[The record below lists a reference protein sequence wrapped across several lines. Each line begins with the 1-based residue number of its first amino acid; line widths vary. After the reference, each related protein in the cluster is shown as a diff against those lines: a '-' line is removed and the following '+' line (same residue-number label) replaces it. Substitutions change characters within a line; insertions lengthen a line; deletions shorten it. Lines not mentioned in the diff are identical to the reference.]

1 MKVITNPVEALVVTG
16 KQLTEA
22 LEELEQ
28 LRVQNYHYVKCLTY
42 ISEMPNEA
50 SPVAIKGLQ
59 LRPFRT

>member
-1 MKVITNPVEALVVTG
+1 MKVITNPVEALTITG
-16 KQLTEA
+16 TQLTQA

-28 LRVQNYHYVKCLTY
+28 LRAQNYHYIKCLQY